1 MRFHPKKL
9 LSKVN
14 SFVLRNIMGTITH
27 VKTNEPVISL
37 TFDDGPDPL
46 YTPRLLE
53 ILKKYNARATF
64 FMVGILAQRYPELV
78 KRIGNEGHAIGNH
91 SWDHP
96 SFPLISSRKR
106 KRQIRECNKV
116 INSNCKL
123 FRPPYGDQSIRS
135 RYDIFLTGHKVVTW
149 NIVAMDWMDKSAEFI
164 VERVTNQI
172 KPGSI
177 ILFHDSLFTH
187 QDRNFTN
194 RSETLKAVDTILY
207 KLSDRYRFVTVP
219 ELLKY
224 GRPILVNWLQEPKI
238 NYLKNLKSQINGS
251 LNYISK

>member
-9 LSKVN
+9 LPKVN
-14 SFVLRNIMGTITH
+14 SFVLRKIMGTITH

-46 YTPRLLE
+46 YTPYLLE
-53 ILKKYNARATF
+53 ILKKYNAKATF

-96 SFPLISSRKR
+96 SFPLISSKER
-106 KRQIRECNKV
+106 KRQISECDRV
-116 INSNCKL
+116 INSCKL

-135 RYDIFLTGHKVVTW
+135 RYDILLTGHKVIAW
-149 NIVAMDWMDKSAEFI
+149 NIVAMDWMDKSVEFM
-164 VERVTNQI
+164 VERVTSQI

-177 ILFHDSLFTH
+177 ILFHDNLFTY
-187 QDRNFTN
+187 QDKNFIDRERTV
-194 RSETLKAVDTILY
+194 KAVEIILQ
-207 KLSDRYRFVTVP
+207 KLSSQYRFVTVP
-219 ELLKY
+219 ELLRY
-224 GRPILVNWLQEPKI
+224 GRPNLVNWIQKPKI
-238 NYLKNLKSQINGS
+238 DYLKNLKSRINGS